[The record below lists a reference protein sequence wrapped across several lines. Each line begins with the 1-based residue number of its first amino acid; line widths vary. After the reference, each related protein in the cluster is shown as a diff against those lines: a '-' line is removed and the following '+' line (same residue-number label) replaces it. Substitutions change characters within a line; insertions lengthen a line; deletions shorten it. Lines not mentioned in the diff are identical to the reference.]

1 MIDMH
6 PAPLLRRPTQA
17 WRLALLLLMALAVG
31 ATLQGCVYRMTVQ
44 QGNFLD
50 PKQVAQLQ
58 TGMTRSQVRFLL
70 GTPMLPDAF
79 DDDRWD
85 YLYYLKIGRLKKPEE
100 RRLTVYFE
108 DDKVARIENIG
119 ITVDATPA
127 ETPKTLPASVPAPGA

>member
-1 MIDMH
+1 MIDLA
-6 PAPLLRRPTQA
+6 PAPLLRRV
-17 WRLALLLLMALAVG
+17 RVALLLALVLAAAG
-31 ATLQGCVYRMTVQ
+31 LLQGCVYRMTVQ
-44 QGNFLD
+44 QGNYLD

-79 DDDRWD
+79 DRDRWD
-85 YLYYLKIGRLKKPEE
+85 YLYYLRIGRLKKPEE
-100 RRLTVYFE
+100 RRLTVFFE
-108 DDKVARIENIG
+108 GDRVARIENVG